1 MVGIMAVTGEAAT
14 GAIAAAATGAVITAA
29 INHRK
34 KRLFLS
40 FPKKA
45 SGGSW
50 FTWTRHVFVP

>member
-1 MVGIMAVTGEAAT
+1 MAVTGEAAT